1 MQRLDVLVN
10 PPFGRLAPLAQLALR
25 LALAVPFFRSGLTKW
40 DGFGRLSDSAVW
52 LFAEEFRLHVF
63 GAQFPYPAP
72 ALMAWASGLAEITLP
87 VLLVL
92 GLGTRWAALG
102 LLGMTAVIQ
111 LTVRTRLPP
120 ALGLD
125 GARAGRLGSR
135 PAVAGSPAA
144 ETTGARCRAPVD
156 FLKRKWR
163 AARTALR
170 PGRLRSA

>member
-111 LTVRTRLPP
+111 LTVGRPTTCPGPRWRSRWPP
-120 ALGLD
+120 GE
-125 GARAGRLGSR
+125 
-135 PAVAGSPAA
+135 P
-144 ETTGARCRAPVD
+144 ARCRWIACCRNDRGPLPGPCR
-156 FLKRKWR
+156 FPE
-163 AARTALR
+163 AEMAR
-170 PGRLRSA
+170 G